1 MEDIRRIADPIT
13 KEFYY
18 PQTHYLA
25 VIDLDNH
32 IKDLMN
38 QNNTYAKYV
47 KDMELIDTSGPFYFD
62 ENTLN
67 KPANIP
73 KGYLRATFI
82 DSKNGIVEIIT
93 TNEYYEFTDGEMS
106 ELKESDFNIGQVDP
120 DIEKHWQYIESELEA
135 N

>member
-1 MEDIRRIADPIT
+1 MEDIRRIADSIT
-13 KEFYY
+13 ADFYY

-25 VIDLDNH
+25 VVGLDNH
-32 IKDLMN
+32 IKELMN

-47 KDMELIDTSGPFYFD
+47 KDMKLIDTSGPFYFD

-82 DSKNGIVEIIT
+82 DSKNGVIEVMT
-93 TNEYYEFTDGEMS
+93 TNNYYEITDGEMS
-106 ELKESDFNIGQVDP
+106 ELKER
-120 DIEKHWQYIESELEA
+120 A
-135 N
+135 